1 MPQNAA
7 GTFAL
12 SGKYVIP
19 KRITAHLKNSWW
31 VTIELTV
38 NVHLGRATSV
48 QDVLQYNVI
57 CVHTPDVI
65 LPEHV
70 SFRVT
75 VVTHGNIQQQI
86 HVKNK
91 SHDYHKYM
99 TPIIF
104 TMCSVIS
111 RWRLLQYVR
120 KVFNILGT
128 IVHRAPTQ
136 V

>member
-57 CVHTPDVI
+57 CVHTRRY
-65 LPEHV
+65 
-70 SFRVT
+70 SA
-75 VVTHGNIQQQI
+75 GAC
-86 HVKNK
+86 
-91 SHDYHKYM
+91 
-99 TPIIF
+99 IF
-104 TMCSVIS
+104 PCNCRHPRQRTTTNPCE
-111 RWRLLQYVR
+111 
-120 KVFNILGT
+120 K
-128 IVHRAPTQ
+128 
-136 V
+136 